1 MGWQRKRLKDIN
13 ERQRQRKDKRRR
25 KNAKKWGWW
34 RFGRACRS
42 GLAKKKKKIKDERQT
57 QGKVLLWKRQK
68 NEVDGGLAG
77 LVGVGW
83 QRKRRK

>member
-1 MGWQRKRLKDIN
+1 M
-13 ERQRQRKDKRRR
+13 KDKD
-25 KNAKKWGWW
+25 KE
-34 RFGRACRS
+34 
-42 GLAKKKKKIKDERQT
+42 KIIEEEKM
-57 QGKVLLWKRQK
+57 QK

>member
-1 MGWQRKRLKDIN
+1 MRLIEVGRACRSGMGWQRKRLKDIN
-13 ERQRQRKDKRRR
+13 ERQRQRKDKRR
-25 KNAKKWGWW
+25 KKM
-34 RFGRACRS
+34 
-42 GLAKKKKKIKDERQT
+42 
-57 QGKVLLWKRQK
+57 QK